1 MEATRQLLRRTIV
14 RWLAIGFGL
23 GLVLGLGAIFLGGNC
38 PRTYFSTSGENRN
51 SSFENCKNVFRFSSK
66 NCRQDNLFRNFRNL
80 DYRNM
85 SSRKYFLWQFLYIKN
100 TVEKIENN
108 RSPRKRKVSLEGS
121 VSRVSFVAELVFPK
135 IPVPRLLQNTS
146 HVNIECAEKSK
157 CSYYLCN

>member
-85 SSRKYFLWQFLYIKN
+85 SSRRYFLWQFLYIKN
-100 TVEKIENN
+100 TVCFIKPIFKKLKIIAVLGNG
-108 RSPRKRKVSLEGS
+108 KLVWKVVWVEYHLW
-121 VSRVSFVAELVFPK
+121 L
-135 IPVPRLLQNTS
+135 N
-146 HVNIECAEKSK
+146 
-157 CSYYLCN
+157 LCFRRYQYPDYFRTHHM